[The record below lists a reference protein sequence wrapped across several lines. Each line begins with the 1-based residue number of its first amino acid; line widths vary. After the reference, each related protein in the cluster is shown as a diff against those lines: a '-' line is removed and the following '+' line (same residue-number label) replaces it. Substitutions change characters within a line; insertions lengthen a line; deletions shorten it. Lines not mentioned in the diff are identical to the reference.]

1 MKLRIGVAVGLVVLA
16 AATAVGVIVMRDS
29 GGRSEVPVPV
39 AFAPTIATPTSAPSL
54 GDNTPN
60 PATPAALRR
69 GGLACGMLWNATM
82 TPGGQDSVS
91 QSLYLQALGG
101 LDPGS
106 PPILLAAVRRNGG
119 GCRVLLQAGEANIP
133 GEYTKALDCEI
144 SRSTFG
150 CGEIRPL
157 PDLGSPHWIWFYFNA
172 DGSLSDPA

>member
-1 MKLRIGVAVGLVVLA
+1 MKLRIGVALGLIVLA
-16 AATAVGVIVMRDS
+16 AATAVGVIIMRGS
-29 GGRSEVPVPV
+29 GGGSAAPVPV
-39 AFAPTIATPTSAPSL
+39 AFAPTIATPTSSAPSL
-54 GDNTPN
+54 GDTPN

-91 QSLYLQALGG
+91 RSLYLQALDG

-106 PPILLAAVRRNGG
+106 PPILLAAVQRNGG

-133 GEYTKALDCEI
+133 GDYTKALDCEI
-144 SRSTFG
+144 SRATFG

-157 PDLGSPHWIWFYFNA
+157 PDLGSPRWIWFYFND